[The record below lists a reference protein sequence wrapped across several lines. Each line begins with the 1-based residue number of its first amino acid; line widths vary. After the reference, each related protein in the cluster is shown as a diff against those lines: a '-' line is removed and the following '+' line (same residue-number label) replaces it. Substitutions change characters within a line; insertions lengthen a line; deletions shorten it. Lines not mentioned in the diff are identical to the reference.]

1 MGSTISAAHAAGP
14 RIGSAETP
22 PTVDIVIPV
31 HNEEAVLAA
40 SVTRLH
46 EHLRLD
52 FPFPWRITIVDN
64 ASTDRTW
71 GLACRL
77 ATELDRV
84 RSIRLD
90 RKGRGRALRTV
101 WSTSDA
107 AVLAY
112 MDVDLST
119 DLDALLPLVAPLVSG
134 HSDVAIGTRL
144 SDHAHVVRGPR
155 RELISRAY
163 NLLLHATLRVRF
175 SDAQCGFKAVRR
187 DIAQLLL
194 PMVEDDEWFFDT
206 ELLVLAE
213 RNGLRIHEV
222 PVDWVD
228 DPDSRVDV
236 ASTAKSDLA
245 GIARMLRRFAR
256 GDGRLEPADPR
267 VLARAS
273 RDGLAGQI
281 IRFAT
286 IGLVSTALFAILF
299 VALVDSLGP
308 VGADIVALGI
318 CALGNTAANRRVT
331 FSMRGPEN
339 RVRQLLSAAV
349 LTLGPLVL
357 NLATL
362 GVLGWLG
369 VAGTPTLLVAL
380 TVVNLLAAAGRFV
393 LLRRW
398 VFAPSPR

>member
-273 RDGLAGQI
+273 RDGLTGQI

-286 IGLVSTALFAILF
+286 IGLVSTTLFAILF

-380 TVVNLLAAAGRFV
+380 TVVNLLAAASRFV